1 MSSVLYYS
9 KYCDN
14 CKLLLYELG
23 KSNLQNDIHFLS
35 IDRRIEKKG
44 KIYIVLDNGREI
56 LLPNQITSVPSLL
69 LLHKGN
75 KILVGNDV
83 LNYFKPKISSEKVMA
98 TQNNVEPM
106 AFSFTEMG
114 TSMSDSYSYWDQTSD
129 ELSAKGQGGLRQMH
143 SFVTL
148 NHNDKIYT
156 PEDDYEP
163 DKVGEIDLGKLQTQ
177 REKILKLLPKVAWLN
192 IIF

>member
-9 KYCDN
+9 KYCEN

-44 KIYIVLDNGREI
+44 QLYIVLDNGREI
-56 LLPNQITSVPSLL
+56 LLPKQIVNVPSLL
-69 LLHKGN
+69 LLNKGN

-98 TQNNVEPM
+98 TQSNIEPM

-114 TSMSDSYSYWDQTSD
+114 T
-129 ELSAKGQGGLRQMH
+129 K
-143 SFVTL
+143 
-148 NHNDKIYT
+148 
-156 PEDDYEP
+156 
-163 DKVGEIDLGKLQTQ
+163 
-177 REKILKLLPKVAWLN
+177 
-192 IIF
+192 